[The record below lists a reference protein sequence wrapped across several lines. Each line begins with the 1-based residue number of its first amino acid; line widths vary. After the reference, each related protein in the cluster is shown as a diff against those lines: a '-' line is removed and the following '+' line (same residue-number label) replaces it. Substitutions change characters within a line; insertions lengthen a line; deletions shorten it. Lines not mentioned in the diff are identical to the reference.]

1 MSEPV
6 LPSRPKLQDFQ
17 SYVSMVVKQRGFE
30 NETISD
36 LFMLLLEECGEL
48 AKAARKTQNI
58 KTDQSSKTFEIDQE
72 AADVFMYLLEICN
85 RFDIDLEKAFRDKE
99 AINAKRTWS

>member
-1 MSEPV
+1 MTQPT
-6 LPSRPKLQDFQ
+6 LPSNPKLQDFQ
-17 SYVSMVVKQRGFE
+17 SYVGAVVKHRGFE
-30 NETISD
+30 DETISE
-36 LFMLLLEECGEL
+36 LFMLLTEEVGEL

-58 KTDQSSKTFEIDQE
+58 KTDQLSKTYEIDQE